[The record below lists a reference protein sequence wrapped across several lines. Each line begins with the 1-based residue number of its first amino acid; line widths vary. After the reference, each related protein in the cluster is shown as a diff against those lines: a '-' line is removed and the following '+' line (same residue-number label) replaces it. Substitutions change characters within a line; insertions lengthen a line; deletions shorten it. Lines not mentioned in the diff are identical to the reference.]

1 MWKASKDA
9 KAVNADHMVGELS
22 DAENLLLVSVL
33 VDTATAYLEGKLDIL
48 IPKSGAALLHMM
60 A

>member
-1 MWKASKDA
+1 MA
-9 KAVNADHMVGELS
+9 GELS

-33 VDTATAYLEGKLDIL
+33 VDTATAYLEGKLDSL
-48 IPKSGAALLHMM
+48 VPKSGAALLHMM